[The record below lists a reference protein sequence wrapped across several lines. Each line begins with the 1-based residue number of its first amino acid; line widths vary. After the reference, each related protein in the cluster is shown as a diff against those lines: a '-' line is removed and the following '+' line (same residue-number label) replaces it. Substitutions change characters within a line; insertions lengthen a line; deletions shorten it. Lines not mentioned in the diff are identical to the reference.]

1 MIELKTNS
9 TNVTVFAPTGETL
22 KSSYDKGYKEGEFA
36 GELSGYAEGKE
47 VGYSEGYGEGYS
59 SGTQAGFSDG
69 HSIGYT
75 NGWDGGYEQ
84 GYDTGFIEGES
95 IGKYNGYKDG
105 YDKGMS
111 AGIAGGYQEYYDTIW
126 DYSGVNTNPEVGAVN
141 YDYIFAGG
149 LWNDT
154 TFNPKYDIKPS
165 SQNIT
170 GIFHNSKITDLKAI
184 LAARGKEMYFLADG
198 NTSKCKYLYT
208 LFAGSTITHIPALKF
223 HARNF
228 EQVFKNCKN
237 LHTIVDAIAEANLE
251 NEAELFVVIP
261 NDKKAEL
268 RKDED
273 YKNARN
279 GEVVY
284 GGQVGTIAGIPVIA
298 TKATDKAYVMTK
310 EAVKLFIK
318 KDVEVEQDRDV
329 ETKTNTVVISSYYVC
344 ALVDDSKIVKIG
356 E

>member
-9 TNVTVFAPTGETL
+9 TNVTVFAPTGETI
-22 KSSYDKGYKEGEFA
+22 KDTYNKGYKEGEFA

-75 NGWDGGYEQ
+75 NGWDDGYEQ

-126 DYSGVNTNPEVGAVN
+126 DYSGVNTNPDKGAVN
-141 YDYIFAGG
+141 YDYFFAGG

-154 TFNPKYDIKPS
+154 TFNPKYDIKPT
-165 SQNIT
+165 SQNVT
-170 GIFHNSKITDLKAI
+170 GIFHNSRITDLKAI
-184 LAARGKEMYFLADG
+184 LEARGKEMYFLADG

-237 LHTIVDAIAEANLE
+237 LHTI
-251 NEAELFVVIP
+251 
-261 NDKKAEL
+261 
-268 RKDED
+268 DEFD
-273 YKNARN
+273 MGVN
-279 GEVVY
+279 GEYVYQVFEGCTALQNVVFK
-284 GGQVGTIAGIPVIA
+284 GVLKCNNMNVSACPLTKESLLSLLNILKDNSTTGTKNTVTLGATNLAKLTDAEIAKATQKGWTIA
-298 TKATDKAYVMTK
+298 
-310 EAVKLFIK
+310 
-318 KDVEVEQDRDV
+318 
-329 ETKTNTVVISSYYVC
+329 
-344 ALVDDSKIVKIG
+344 
-356 E
+356 